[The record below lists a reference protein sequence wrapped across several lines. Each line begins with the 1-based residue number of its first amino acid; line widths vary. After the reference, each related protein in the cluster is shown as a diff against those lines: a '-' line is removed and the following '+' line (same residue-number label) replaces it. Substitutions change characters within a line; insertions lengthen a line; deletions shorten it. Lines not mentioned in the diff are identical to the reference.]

1 MQNKMQFM
9 ERLTKYFFKLK
20 VSEYRK
26 RCTGK
31 NICLIRVHYSSLN
44 QQCIQQSNRNYCSP
58 ASVPLPHFIKLQKKF
73 ATLPL
78 SFQQCHNYLIS
89 YTLHTSSTEVSQ
101 EESDDDKGKDKG
113 LTPKRLKLLSTLF
126 DYPAEEVP
134 GVIAKYKFLN
144 HLSLSLITDKV
155 KIMQD
160 FNLSQSFMKN
170 NMRIM
175 YHSSTWELQKRL
187 ELLKTHGFLEKNP
200 VLHIDKLGHYL
211 ECPNEIFHLGFQ
223 KLINEYKS
231 LEGCSNQ
238 EEYIQKR
245 LCCSKESSHLLVS
258 SYPLNRGVSNAK
270 LKEFLDFVLIEANL
284 SPDVVINNMRLCSFS
299 VTRLRDRFKIMQS
312 ANISKERWFVYWN
325 LSENKFKANFV

>member
-1 MQNKMQFM
+1 MKQYPEAISQCAPQAAAYGKCVVAKENIQQNICQKEFEALKDCIKNARSNDLRHQNCEMQNKMQFM

-26 RCTGK
+26 RC
-31 NICLIRVHYSSLN
+31 
-44 QQCIQQSNRNYCSP
+44 
-58 ASVPLPHFIKLQKKF
+58 
-73 ATLPL
+73 
-78 SFQQCHNYLIS
+78 
-89 YTLHTSSTEVSQ
+89 TEVSQ

-126 DYPAEEVP
+126 DYPVEEVP

-223 KLINEYKS
+223 KLCNEYKS

-325 LSENKFKANFV
+325 LSENKFNANFV